1 MKKIIALFGS
11 LLIFAGTKSKAQNPT
26 QVPVKKET
34 VKPDSGTAPKA
45 DAVDAF
51 LKLGTLKGE
60 KTAPGAKGVNPTF
73 KANDPTIK
81 ATDPTIKAANPTFK
95 GANPAVIKT
104 NPTLKPAQSAPS
116 QQVAPRHTPPPTTG
130 SVAPRHKG

>member
-1 MKKIIALFGS
+1 MKKIIAVFGS

-45 DAVDAF
+45 DAVDQF

-60 KTAPGAKGVNPTF
+60 KTAPGAKAVNPTF
-73 KANDPTIK
+73 KAADPTL
-81 ATDPTIKAANPTFK
+81 KAANPTFK
-95 GANPAVIKT
+95 ATNPAVIKT
-104 NPTLKPAQSAPS
+104 NPTLKPAQSATS
-116 QQVAPRHTPPPTTG
+116 QSVAPRHTPPPTTE